1 MPENIQNKL
10 NISQIADKLLKDAS
24 VRFSKCEVENLLK
37 LFSKCSRDAEKM
49 DRMRFRDVLHNMF
62 EMTDD
67 MLMDRTFKAFDR
79 DNDSLISKEEWV
91 KGMSIYLKG
100 SLEEQAK
107 FCFDVY
113 SMSAVNATE
122 SVISREDIHSMLKH
136 CLVKQPTEEDPD
148 EGVKDLVDLMLKK
161 MDFDKDGRLSY
172 EEYRRS
178 VVEDPLLLE
187 AFGPCLPCPK
197 TRLVFLRSIE
207 DPKMKKNNGNS
218 GEVVAAAAESKLR
231 PVP

>member
-1 MPENIQNKL
+1 MQQNIQNKL
-10 NISQIADKLLKDAS
+10 NISQIADKLLKDPC

-49 DRMRFRDVLHNMF
+49 DRMRFRDVLHNTF
-62 EMTDD
+62 DMTDD
-67 MLMDRTFKAFDR
+67 MLMDRIFKAFDK
-79 DNDSLISKEEWV
+79 DNDSLISKDEWV
-91 KGMSIYLKG
+91 KGMSTYLKG

-161 MDFDKDGRLSY
+161 MDFDKDGKLSFD
-172 EEYRRS
+172 EFRCS
-178 VVEDPLLLE
+178 VLDDPLLLE
-187 AFGPCLPCPK
+187 AFGPCLPDSK
-197 TRLVFLRSIE
+197 TRLVFLRTIE
-207 DPKMKKNNGNS
+207 DPKGRKNSQGATDNIP
-218 GEVVAAAAESKLR
+218 ESLKQIRLK
-231 PVP
+231 PV